1 MGIIPGELVPEDRS
15 SRSWRR
21 GAPGPSELPVVEPDP
36 TPASE
41 RDPYQ
46 PKDEPVKVIQGR
58 SPWQLSYER
67 LRHDRAA
74 MISLGVLIVI
84 AVVAIFAPVIAS
96 LTGHGVNEQF
106 RTAGLS
112 PEGIPYG
119 PSHSFLLGTDDQG
132 RDVLVRIAYGARI
145 SLLVGLVAT
154 SLTVAVGTVLGLAAG
169 YMGGLVD
176 TVIARIA
183 DIILSIPYLLFAV
196 SLVSIS
202 HPSLE
207 LVIFVIALFEW
218 AAVCR
223 IVRGQVLSI
232 REREYIEASR
242 SLGASSWRI
251 MFIDILPNV
260 LAQVIVLMTL
270 LIPASILFEAAL
282 SYLGVGIPPPTA
294 DWGQMISD
302 AQNIYQQAWWF
313 FVFPS
318 LALLVTTIA
327 FNIFGDGVRDSLD
340 PRTQQLK

>member
-1 MGIIPGELVPEDRS
+1 MKTNPRDVALEMIP
-15 SRSWRR
+15 
-21 GAPGPSELPVVEPDP
+21 PSALDP
-36 TPASE
+36 FE
-41 RDPYQ
+41 
-46 PKDEPVKVIQGR
+46 PKDQPVKVIEGR
-58 SPWQLSYER
+58 SPWRLGFER
-67 LRHDRAA
+67 LRNDRAA
-74 MISLGVLIVI
+74 MIALGVLIAI
-84 AVVAIFAPVIAS
+84 ALMAIFAPLFAT
-96 LTGHGVNEQF
+96 LTSHHVYQQF
-106 RTAGLS
+106 RTTGLS
-112 PEGIPYG
+112 PEGIPVS
-119 PSHSFLLGTDDQG
+119 PNHTFWLGTDTQG
-132 RDVLVRIAYGARI
+132 RDILVRIAYGARI
-145 SLLVGLVAT
+145 SLIVGVLAT
-154 SLTVAVGTVLGLAAG
+154 TLTVAVGTVLGLAAG
-169 YMGGLVD
+169 YLGGVVD
-176 TVIARIA
+176 TIVGRMV

-196 SLVSIS
+196 SLVAIS
-202 HPSLE
+202 HPSLQ

-260 LAQVIVLMTL
+260 LAQVIVLTTL

-282 SYLGVGIPPPTA
+282 SFLGVGIPPPTP
-294 DWGQMISD
+294 DWGQMISE
-302 AQNIYQQAWWF
+302 AQTVYQQAWWY

>member
-1 MGIIPGELVPEDRS
+1 MSRISPGELIPIEPT
-15 SRSWRR
+15 
-21 GAPGPSELPVVEPDP
+21 AGPVLEL
-36 TPASE
+36 
-41 RDPYQ
+41 DPYQ
-46 PKDEPVKVIQGR
+46 PKDEPVKTIQGR
-58 SPWQLSYER
+58 SPWRLSYER

-74 MISLGVLIVI
+74 MISLGVLVVI
-84 AVVAIFAPVIAS
+84 AVVAILAPLVAT
-96 LTGHGVNEQF
+96 LTGHGVDQQF

-112 PEGIPYG
+112 PEGLPYG
-119 PSHSFLLGTDDQG
+119 PNHTFLLGTDDQG
-132 RDVLVRIAYGARI
+132 RDILVRIAYGARI

-154 SLTVAVGTVLGLAAG
+154 SLTVAVGTFLGLAAG
-169 YMGGLVD
+169 YLGGLVD
-176 TVIARIA
+176 TIIARLA

-196 SLVSIS
+196 SLVSIT
-202 HPSLE
+202 HPSLQ

-251 MFIDILPNV
+251 MLIDILPNV

-282 SYLGVGIPPPTA
+282 SFLGVGIPPPTA

-302 AQNIYQQAWWF
+302 AQSIYQQAWWF

-318 LALLVTTIA
+318 LALLMTTIA

>member
-1 MGIIPGELVPEDRS
+1 MSRVSPGELIPIEPT
-15 SRSWRR
+15 
-21 GAPGPSELPVVEPDP
+21 GGPVLEL
-36 TPASE
+36 
-41 RDPYQ
+41 DPYQ
-46 PKDEPVKVIQGR
+46 PKDQPVKTIQGR
-58 SPWQLSYER
+58 SPWRLSYER

-84 AVVAIFAPVIAS
+84 AVVAIFAPLIAT
-96 LTGHGVNEQF
+96 LTGHGVDQQF

-112 PEGIPYG
+112 PEGLPYG
-119 PSHSFLLGTDDQG
+119 PNHTFLLGTDDQG
-132 RDVLVRIAYGARI
+132 RDILVRIAYGARI

-154 SLTVAVGTVLGLAAG
+154 SLTVAVGTFLGLAAG
-169 YMGGLVD
+169 YLGGWVD
-176 TVIARIA
+176 TIIARLA

-196 SLVSIS
+196 SLVSIT
-202 HPSLE
+202 HPSLQ

-251 MFIDILPNV
+251 MLIDILPNV

-302 AQNIYQQAWWF
+302 AQSIYQQAWWF